1 MKKVNQMF
9 MGVIAVIITILIL
22 GALLSGIGKLAEAF
36 LASVFGFILLP
47 ALIIAVPSMYF
58 YRRKVEYQTTE
69 TFDKAYYF
77 LTELLKG
84 GFLIVLILVVAG
96 MVEIINSDEFVLC
109 FQDPSTP
116 GKEILMKDEFGKPF
130 CMKDWRG

>member
-1 MKKVNQMF
+1 MAIIGF
-9 MGVIAVIITILIL
+9 IIALIIL
-22 GALLSGIGKLAEAF
+22 GAIGNGLHKLAQGFMVSA
-36 LASVFGFILLP
+36 FGFVLLP
-47 ALIIAVPSMYF
+47 ALIIVVPAMYF
-58 YRRKVEYQTTE
+58 YRWKVEYETSE
-69 TFDKAYYF
+69 TFDKVYWF

-84 GFLIVLILVVAG
+84 GILIVLILVVAG